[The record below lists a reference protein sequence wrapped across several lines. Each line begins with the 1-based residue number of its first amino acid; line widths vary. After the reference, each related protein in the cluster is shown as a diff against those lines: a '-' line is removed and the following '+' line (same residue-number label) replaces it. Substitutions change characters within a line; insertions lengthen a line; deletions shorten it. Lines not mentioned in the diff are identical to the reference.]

1 MAKNS
6 SHWRGG
12 QSLMRIAP
20 AGIVFLMLSTPAG
33 LSGQQT
39 AQKVAASASVSDREL
54 QAFAKVYTRYHQLRE
69 SYGSR
74 MAQTADVNEKA
85 RLESQGNAE
94 VKALLE
100 TQGLTVA
107 KYNQILATLNS
118 DPALRQKA
126 LQLVQQERK

>member
-1 MAKNS
+1 MAKNLCS
-6 SHWRGG
+6 RSGRVA
-12 QSLMRIAP
+12 SVV
-20 AGIVFLMLSTPAG
+20 VFLVFAASSG
-33 LSGQQT
+33 LSGQEV
-39 AQKVAASASVSDREL
+39 AQKVAASANVSDREL
-54 QAFAKVYTRYHQLRE
+54 HAFAKVYTRYHQLRE

-85 RLESQGNAE
+85 RLVSQGNAE

-126 LQLVQQERK
+126 LQMVQQERK